1 MEKNNGNFS
10 MDDVKRLAQSDAGKQ
25 LMALL
30 QSSHSATGDAIR
42 SSAQAGNME
51 QAQQA
56 LRAFLAD
63 PRAQALLRQ
72 LEEDQNG

>member
-10 MDDVKRLAQSDAGKQ
+10 MDDVKRLARSDAGKQ

-42 SSAQAGNME
+42 SSAQAGDME

-56 LRAFLAD
+56 LRAFLSD
-63 PRAQALLRQ
+63 PRAQALLHQ